1 LHGGERRLQR
11 ASRILRPM
19 SLPREFG
26 AAGDQRRIYS
36 VAALNRE
43 ARAVIEDNLGVVWVE
58 GELSNVAR
66 PASGHLYWTL
76 KDDSAQLRCAMF
88 RQHNRHLAFEPRNG
102 QLLLARG
109 RLSIYEARGDYQLI
123 VEHAEPAGEGMLRQ
137 RFEALVRKLGA
148 EGLFAETHK
157 RPLPPLPSRIGV
169 VTSPSGAAIRD
180 ILTVLR
186 RRFPATAVQI
196 YPTPVQGDGAAAEI
210 AATLELAN
218 RRRDCDL
225 LILARGGGSLED
237 LWAFNEEV
245 VARAL
250 FALEIPVIVGV
261 GHEVDVTIADLVAD
275 RRAPTPSGAAEL
287 AVPDKR
293 GFESDLAGLQRRLGL
308 GIAARVTI
316 SGRRFDALEHRL
328 RRAHPGVRLQQLGQ
342 RIDDLDM
349 RLRSHIVVAV
359 AARRAA
365 LSAAIAALRA
375 VAPRARIARL
385 LEHCQWHR
393 QSLDHAI
400 GEQLATTRHR
410 VASAARALEAVSP
423 LATLERGYAIA
434 TRQDTG
440 ELVKEAHTLTPGT
453 AVRVRLHRGRFDA
466 AVTAVTA
473 EDEDR

>member
-1 LHGGERRLQR
+1 
-11 ASRILRPM
+11 M

-102 QLLLARG
+102 QQLLARG

-148 EGLFAETHK
+148 EGLFDETHK
-157 RPLPPLPSRIGV
+157 RALPPLPSRIGV
-169 VTSPSGAAIRD
+169 ITSPSGAAIRD

-186 RRFPATAVQI
+186 RRFPATAVRI

-210 AATLELAN
+210 AATLELAD

-237 LWAFNEEV
+237 LWAFNEEA

-250 FALEIPVIVGV
+250 YALEIPVIVGV

-293 GFESDLAGLQRRLGL
+293 SFELNLAGLQRRLGL

-316 SGRRFDALEHRL
+316 SARRFDALEHRL

-349 RLRSHIVVAV
+349 RLRSRVAV
-359 AARRAA
+359 ELAARRAA
-365 LSAAIAALRA
+365 LGAAVAALRA
-375 VAPRARIARL
+375 VTPRARIARL
-385 LEHCQWHR
+385 LEHCQWRR

-400 GEQLATTRHR
+400 AEQIATARYR

-434 TRQDTG
+434 TRKDTG
-440 ELVKEAHTLTPGT
+440 ELVKEAHTLDPGT
-453 AVRVRLHRGRFDA
+453 AVSVRVHRGRFDA
-466 AVTAVTA
+466 AVTAVIA
-473 EDEDR
+473 EDEDA